1 MLIFAIDD
9 EPIAL
14 AVLHNA
20 IAEAVPVASIMDFPL
35 GTDALEAIQKQG
47 LRPDAVFSDIRMPQ
61 LDGLALAARIRSAS
75 PATKLVFVTAYSE
88 YALKAIQLR
97 ASGYVMKPVDADAIR
112 EEIANIAVVRA
123 VMPNGLWVRC
133 FGNFEV
139 FWNRS
144 PLLFDRRQT
153 KELFAFLIDR
163 EGGVCTSEEIIARLW
178 ESETNM
184 AAAKDRLRHLVG
196 DLRRTLSSIGMED
209 ILVRRSG
216 RLAILRDRVD
226 CDFFR
231 MVDGDM
237 ETVNTFTGEYMAQYS
252 WAELTT
258 GRLVFRI
265 QKG

>member
-1 MLIFAIDD
+1 
-9 EPIAL
+9 
-14 AVLHNA
+14 
-20 IAEAVPVASIMDFPL
+20 
-35 GTDALEAIQKQG
+35 
-47 LRPDAVFSDIRMPQ
+47 
-61 LDGLALAARIRSAS
+61 
-75 PATKLVFVTAYSE
+75 
-88 YALKAIQLR
+88 
-97 ASGYVMKPVDADAIR
+97 
-112 EEIANIAVVRA
+112 
-123 VMPNGLWVRC
+123 
-133 FGNFEV
+133 
-139 FWNRS
+139 
-144 PLLFDRRQT
+144 
-153 KELFAFLIDR
+153 
-163 EGGVCTSEEIIARLW
+163 
-178 ESETNM
+178 M

>member
-47 LRPDAVFSDIRMPQ
+47 LRPDVVFSDIRMPQ

-178 ESETNM
+178 ESETNVT
-184 AAAKDRLRHLVG
+184 AAKDRLRHLVG
-196 DLRRTLSSIGMED
+196 DLRKTLSSIGMED

-226 CDFFR
+226 CDFYR
-231 MVDGDM
+231 MADGDM
-237 ETVNTFTGEYMAQYS
+237 ETVNTFTGEYMSQYS
-252 WAELTT
+252 WAELTA
-258 GRLVFRI
+258 GRLVFRK
-265 QKG
+265 Q